1 MKVIWSIEDVAHL
14 QNFFCGT
21 DGGTGNR
28 LTQFQLERA
37 IKMEIVKADFVSM
50 ENFAIAN
57 KRLLHSRS

>member
-1 MKVIWSIEDVAHL
+1 MEEL
-14 QNFFCGT
+14 ET
-21 DGGTGNR
+21 DSPS
-28 LTQFQLERA
+28 FSWKRA